1 MSRYGGVGQGR
12 FRNDRAMENG
22 SMQNQRPPGLIN
34 DGPPI
39 SGMSRIREQFPS
51 QRRRYSPGYLTAATL
66 EVLRANSEMYIAVD
80 SIIVA
85 NTSAS
90 LAKFTI
96 QHVPKNKTV
105 TAEFGIFS
113 SIPVRPESSVIVS
126 DVPIYL
132 NPGDSLHASAT
143 AASALVLTI
152 YARTY

>member
-1 MSRYGGVGQGR
+1 
-12 FRNDRAMENG
+12 MENG
-22 SMQNQRPPGLIN
+22 SPQNQPSQSLMN

-39 SGMSRIREQFPS
+39 SGMSRIREQYPS
-51 QRRRYSPGYLTAATL
+51 QRRRYSSGYLTTATL
-66 EVLRANSEMYIAVD
+66 EVLRCNSEMYVAID

-85 NTSAS
+85 NTTTTKYSFS
-90 LAKFTI
+90 L
-96 QHVPKNKTV
+96 QHVPKGKAAS
-105 TAEFGIFS
+105 AEFSIFS
-113 SIPVRPESSVIVS
+113 SIDVRLGSSVVVS